1 MGTDGSIYAAG
12 LTEGAFPTQTSAGG
26 SDVFVV
32 KLRPDGSQE
41 WLRQFGTDQKERT
54 DAVPEDRSVA
64 LTLDSAGDLY
74 IVGSTQGTFAGET
87 SAGLGDAFIS
97 RMDASG
103 KQAWLHQFGSVSHDA
118 LLAVTPNP
126 AGGVY
131 AVGWAKG
138 PVGNQIQLGGQ
149 DALLVA
155 EVLSPT
161 TARHDRLTKR
171 RIYMEEGVGEYWIVD
186 ADARTI
192 ERWRPGQDRPEMIDG
207 VLRWEPAPNVPPLD
221 LDVGAMFEEA
231 LGE

>member
-1 MGTDGSIYAAG
+1 MANAVDAATATMIANYEKNTGKPFEDWVRIAGREKLAKHGEIVKFLKQAHGMGHGYANLVAQRVLAG
-12 LTEGAFPTQTSAGG
+12 AAPAPAGEDLVAAQFAGAKAALRPAYDKLAKAVSAFGADVEFSPTRLLEP
-26 SDVFVV
+26 DVFAIRDVRG
-32 KLRPDGSQE
+32 RPPMSYRE
-41 WLRQFGTDQKERT
+41 
-54 DAVPEDRSVA
+54 
-64 LTLDSAGDLY
+64 AG
-74 IVGSTQGTFAGET
+74 
-87 SAGLGDAFIS
+87 
-97 RMDASG
+97 
-103 KQAWLHQFGSVSHDA
+103 
-118 LLAVTPNP
+118 
-126 AGGVY
+126 
-131 AVGWAKG
+131 
-138 PVGNQIQLGGQ
+138 QL
-149 DALLVA
+149 LLVA